1 MAANIAAM
9 NAIATWVIV
18 ACTLAVGGLAY
29 GWQGLVLAISIV
41 VFWLLLQFSRS
52 LRALRNAGLAPVGS
66 VASAVMLH
74 SRLNTGMTLVQV
86 LALSRSLG
94 ERVDPPSAGAEES
107 WRWRDGG
114 GASVTVDLRGGR
126 VRTWLLQRPGETAAP

>member
-1 MAANIAAM
+1 M
-9 NAIATWVIV
+9 NAVVTWSLV
-18 ACTLAVGGLAY
+18 AAVVAAGGLAY

-52 LRALRNAGLAPVGS
+52 LRALRKAGNAPVGS

-74 SRLNTGMTLVQV
+74 SRLNAGMTLVQV

-94 ERVDPPSAGAEES
+94 ERVEPPSAGAQES
-107 WRWRDGG
+107 WRWRDSGG
-114 GASVTVDLRGGR
+114 VSVTVDLRSGR
-126 VRTWLLQRPGETAAP
+126 VRAWSLQRPDDIAAP